1 MEYQE
6 LYLKSDLVKEE
17 RYNAFWGQMGTNWGP
32 TSSFLIKKE
41 HFSSEAY
48 VRKPYKIGF

>member
-1 MEYQE
+1 MEYQV

-17 RYNAFWGQMGTNWGP
+17 CYNVLWGQVGTNWGP

-41 HFSSEAY
+41 YF
-48 VRKPYKIGF
+48 